1 MKQMRARAVEIM
13 TLALQFGAADAALLL
28 GISKAAVY
36 ASLKR
41 WYPEVTL
48 PKKSSAPKIRN
59 GKPTCVKTRA
69 EQVRDANRRRQA
81 KAKAENKC
89 LKCCKNLADVGHRT
103 CATCRDKMNTYFK
116 LYYAR
121 KKSQKTQ
128 ARPRARQQAHQ
139 TQRAPV

>member
-1 MKQMRARAVEIM
+1 MRQMRERAAEIM
-13 TLALQFGAADAALLL
+13 RLAVKMGAADSAALL

-41 WYPEVTL
+41 WHPEVTL
-48 PKKSSAPKIRN
+48 PKKSAAPKTRN
-59 GKPTCVKTRA
+59 GKPTRVKTRT

-89 LKCCKNLADVGHRT
+89 LKCCKNPADVGHKT
-103 CATCRDKMNTYFK
+103 CATCRDKMNANFK

-121 KKSQKTQ
+121 KKSQK
-128 ARPRARQQAHQ
+128 A
-139 TQRAPV
+139 